1 MGEKK
6 ALLDYFFDLH
16 VKKHG
21 MGTLEGRM
29 AFIRSVVP
37 YIEGMRDA
45 VKKRLYIQRLAELTG
60 VEEYRFWDTFRDG
73 RRETERCDGE
83 ETGSVIEE
91 KVVGIV
97 MNRPELL
104 RLVKGKGV
112 EATIRDR
119 DLGEVLSRLLKY
131 EEEHPDPDIKLF
143 LNVLERPELREKA
156 VAAALG
162 GAECDEQ
169 EVERIVADYLCHR
182 ENRLIREQAREI
194 TERLAEAEKR
204 GDEEALQE
212 LLERKRNV
220 LTAMK
225 NKSAK

>member
-1 MGEKK
+1 
-6 ALLDYFFDLH
+6 
-16 VKKHG
+16 
-21 MGTLEGRM
+21 M
-29 AFIRSVVP
+29 AFIRSVAP

-60 VEEYRFWDTFRDG
+60 VEEYRFWDSFRDG
-73 RRETERCDGE
+73 RRETERSDGE

-112 EATIRDR
+112 EASIRDR
-119 DLGEVLSRLLKY
+119 DLGEVLSRLLEY
-131 EEEHPDPDIKLF
+131 EEQHPDPDIKLF

-162 GAECDEQ
+162 GAECDEE
-169 EVERIVADYLCHR
+169 EVERIVVGLPMPQGK
-182 ENRLIREQAREI
+182 QAYPR
-194 TERLAEAEKR
+194 TSQ
-204 GDEEALQE
+204 G
-212 LLERKRNV
+212 NY
-220 LTAMK
+220 
-225 NKSAK
+225 